1 MKKFYES
8 YLILLEKGKMRVTG
22 FPEGEE
28 KEKSRVYLKK

>member
-8 YLILLEKGKMRVTG
+8 YLILLEKGKMRVMG

-28 KEKSRVYLKK
+28 KELDI